1 MRVYAEIDLNSIQV
15 NAKSVRKAVGDTV
28 KIMAVVKAD
37 GYGHGAVRTANAIAD
52 IVDAFAVATIEE
64 AVELRNSG
72 IDKEIMILG
81 YISRE
86 YYNLAMENEISLT
99 VFSLDMAKEIS
110 NFAKAQGGKIKIHIA
125 IDTGMGRIGF
135 YPNLK
140 SAKEIKEIS
149 GLPGIIVEGLFSH
162 FATADEKNKTY
173 SKEQIEKYNNFA
185 SLLEKEGVRV
195 NTKHIC
201 NSAGITD
208 IKDAHFDMVRMGIIL
223 YGYYPSQEVDM
234 DKIKLTPAMSIKSSV
249 VFLKT
254 INKGDCVSYGRHF
267 VAEKETKVA
276 TIPVGYADGYPR
288 LLSNKGRVIIDG
300 KYAPVIGNV
309 CMDQM
314 MVDVTEIE
322 NVSVGDEVILIGN
335 MGGLSI
341 TVEEIAELSNT
352 INYEIIC
359 GIGKRVPRIYK

>member
-1 MRVYAEIDLNSIQV
+1 MRVYAEIDINSIKK
-15 NAKSVRKAVGDTV
+15 NAKSVREAVGDTV

-37 GYGHGAVRTANAIAD
+37 GYGHGAVQTAKAVSH

-64 AVELRNSG
+64 AVEIRNSG
-72 IDKEIMILG
+72 TDKEIMILG
-81 YISRE
+81 YISSD
-86 YYNLAMENEISLT
+86 YYNLAMEKDISLT

-110 NFAKAQGGKIKIHIA
+110 DFAEGQGGKIKIHIA
-125 IDTGMGRIGF
+125 VDTGMGRIGF
-135 YPNLK
+135 YPNPK
-140 SAKEIKEIS
+140 SAEEIKEIS
-149 GLPGIIVEGLFSH
+149 ALPGVSIEGLFSH
-162 FATADEKNKTY
+162 FATADEGDKAY
-173 SKEQIEKYNNFA
+173 SNEQIEKYNSFA
-185 SLLEKEGVRV
+185 NLLEKEGVLIK
-195 NTKHIC
+195 TKHLC

-208 IKDAHFDMVRMGIIL
+208 LKEAHLDMVRMGIIL
-223 YGYYPSQEVDM
+223 YGYYPSQEVDKE
-234 DKIKLTPAMSIKSSV
+234 KIKLSPAMSIKSTV
-249 VFLKT
+249 VFVKT

-288 LLSNKGRVIIDG
+288 LLSGKGRVIIGG

-314 MVDVTEIE
+314 MVDVSEIE
-322 NVSVGDEVILIGN
+322 NVSVGDEVVL
-335 MGGLSI
+335 MGSMGDAAI
-341 TVEEIAELSNT
+341 TVEEIAKLSDT